1 MPKRDD
7 DSMPILDIVFY
18 DTSIYHVLYLLLPF
32 LPTVYLKS
40 IITNS
45 KIRNPRGN
53 DILFFTHLI
62 VEESFP
68 YILIL
73 GLEVS
78 TDIRLGIST

>member
-7 DSMPILDIVFY
+7 DSMPSLDIVFY

-45 KIRNPRGN
+45 KIRNSRGN

>member
-1 MPKRDD
+1 MPERDD
-7 DSMPILDIVFY
+7 DSMPSLDIVFY

-45 KIRNPRGN
+45 KIRNPRRN

>member
-7 DSMPILDIVFY
+7 DSMPSLDIVFY

>member
-1 MPKRDD
+1 MPERDD
-7 DSMPILDIVFY
+7 DSMPSLDIVFY

-62 VEESFP
+62 VEKSFP

>member
-1 MPKRDD
+1 MPERDD
-7 DSMPILDIVFY
+7 DSMPSLDIVFY

>member
-1 MPKRDD
+1 MPERDD
-7 DSMPILDIVFY
+7 DSIPSLDIVFY

-53 DILFFTHLI
+53 GILFFTHLI

>member
-1 MPKRDD
+1 MP
-7 DSMPILDIVFY
+7 SLDIVFY

-45 KIRNPRGN
+45 KIRNSRGN

>member
-1 MPKRDD
+1 MP
-7 DSMPILDIVFY
+7 SLDIVFY